1 MSGDLGKEQSN
12 LFYSKDFTEAHDT
25 LLLQGK
31 VKSVYDVKDNDD
43 QVVIQYHDKELL
55 PLQAMHFHLSQ

>member
-1 MSGDLGKEQSN
+1 MSGDPGKEQSN

-31 VKSVYDVKDNDD
+31 VKSVYRIADEP
-43 QVVIQYHDKELL
+43 DKVYVYFHNISLL
-55 PLQAMHFHLSQ
+55 YRQDHNL